1 MLDYRWIIA
10 NIGAIQVKL
19 VELTA
24 ENIDDVLKQLHKA
37 GYLAGRSNYRECG
50 IYFSKTGGMG
60 EPNQTCVG
68 ELLVIEGDT
77 WTRLKDKEFHLSDKA
92 IIEAITRK
100 YFSKEPF

>member
-37 GYLAGRSNYRECG
+37 GYLAGPSNYDDG
-50 IYFSKTGGMG
+50 AIYFSKTGGMF
-60 EPNQTCVG
+60 EPNKTYIG
-68 ELLVIEGDT
+68 ELLVVDGNEWIPL
-77 WTRLKDKEFHLSDKA
+77 RKKEFSLSDDNIRKA
-92 IIEAITRK
+92 IESGYRGDK
-100 YFSKEPF
+100 K